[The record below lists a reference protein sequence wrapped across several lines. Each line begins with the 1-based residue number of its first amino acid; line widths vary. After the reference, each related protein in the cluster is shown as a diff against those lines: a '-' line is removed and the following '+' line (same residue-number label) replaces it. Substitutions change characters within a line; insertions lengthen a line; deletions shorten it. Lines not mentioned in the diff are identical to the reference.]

1 MRKFYCLLL
10 IVLLCFPSLALGEEN
25 LLKNADFE
33 AVDAGLPA
41 DWFEDAYYMIHDCE
55 FVCTGSG
62 RLFRLVHS
70 RYKPDRERRAIY
82 ANRVGRA

>member
-33 AVDAGLPA
+33 AADAGLPA
-41 DWFEDAYYMIHDCE
+41 DWFEDAY
-55 FVCTGSG
+55 
-62 RLFRLVHS
+62 
-70 RYKPDRERRAIY
+70 
-82 ANRVGRA
+82 